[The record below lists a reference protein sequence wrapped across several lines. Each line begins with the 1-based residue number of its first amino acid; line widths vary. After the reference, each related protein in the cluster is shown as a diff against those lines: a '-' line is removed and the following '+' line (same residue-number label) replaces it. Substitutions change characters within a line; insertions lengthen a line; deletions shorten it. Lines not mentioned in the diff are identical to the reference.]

1 MSQTPMTMQ
10 SDTGKPGGGADGGGT
25 RTQLLLKEV
34 SDRDEVIEQQ
44 KQAIQQLERKMAESQ
59 KQEREYQHGH
69 VLGLQA
75 QLDQKIREVN
85 SLQQEASHLRDHL
98 LRAEDVPL
106 YEMNMNPHGKA
117 VIIVNDTFDPEP
129 FSGAPKLDLGFRKG
143 AQKDLHLFRELF
155 QYLNYDVVYYT
166 NVKAMEMGAI
176 MEGIA
181 AKDHSNYDS
190 FVCCVSTHGD
200 ENVMYGSD
208 SVGVKRSEFDEP
220 IKRCESLRHKPKMFF
235 IQACRTSSRSNDGA
249 NYPLPEFVVASK
261 LPPDADLFIANATT
275 ARNASYRSP
284 DSGSWFVTALYQVFF
299 QQAHYSTLYVMMDKV
314 NTVICDTR
322 GVLQGDGTQL
332 ENEVMQCAEWT
343 SSFRKGVRFFKPESL
358 PPSTST

>member
-1 MSQTPMTMQ
+1 MLQTPMTMQ
-10 SDTGKPGGGADGGGT
+10 SDTGKPGGGDGGGT
-25 RTQLLLKEV
+25 RTQLLLKAV
-34 SDRDEVIEQQ
+34 SDKDEVIEQQ
-44 KQAIQQLERKMAESQ
+44 KQEIQQLERKMAETQ
-59 KQEREYQHGH
+59 KQEQEYQHMH
-69 VLGLQA
+69 VLGLQT

-85 SLQQEASHLRDHL
+85 SLQQEASHLRDQL

-106 YEMNMNPHGKA
+106 YEMNANPHGKA

-129 FSGAPKLDLGFRKG
+129 FSGAPKLNLGFRKG
-143 AQKDLHLFRELF
+143 AQKDLHLFRELL
-155 QYLNYDVVYYT
+155 QYLNYDVVCYT

-181 AKDHSNYDS
+181 AENHSNYDS
-190 FVCCVSTHGD
+190 FICCVSTHGD

-208 SVGVKRSEFDEP
+208 SMGVKRSKFDEP
-220 IKRCESLRHKPKMFF
+220 IKYCESLWHKPKMFF
-235 IQACRTSSRSNDGA
+235 IQACHASPRSNDGA
-249 NYPLPEFVVASK
+249 NCPPPKFVVASK

-275 ARNASYRSP
+275 VRNASHRSP
-284 DSGSWFVTALYQVFF
+284 DSGSWFVTALYQVFS
-299 QQAHYSTLYVMMDKV
+299 QQAHYSTLYFMMDKV

-358 PPSTST
+358 PPSAST